1 MIIDLELKEFGNSIG
16 IQNLHLNDQGCIKFE
31 LENNRTIYIEKNK
44 NDIFF
49 FVLKPYALAPL
60 PYNLYTKALTMCNE
74 QVSYPFSIQAIAKS
88 DNDIGFFLK
97 VKDENCDQPTL
108 YKIFKFLIKCSE
120 SLDN

>member
-49 FVLKPYALAPL
+49 FILKPYDLAPL
-60 PYNLYTKALTMCNE
+60 PYNLYVKALAMCKE
-74 QVSYPFSIQAIAKS
+74 QVSYPFSIQVIAKS